1 MRGVVMDF
9 KVSLKVTCS
18 KEKLD
23 DFITTLLLI
32 SKGYGIDVIES
43 SFSPVKEH
51 AEVIQIKPPDFEP
64 SSKRL
69 LTVAEVA
76 KLLCISNYTLYT
88 YTYQSK
94 IPYIKV
100 GSRTLFREKEVYDW
114 IEEREIRPSKK
125 RK

>member
-1 MRGVVMDF
+1 LPEGFGV
-9 KVSLKVTCS
+9 
-18 KEKLD
+18 
-23 DFITTLLLI
+23 
-32 SKGYGIDVIES
+32 DVIES
-43 SFSPVKEH
+43 SLSPIIEPNAKE
-51 AEVIQIKPPDFEP
+51 ESKQKFNDE
-64 SSKRL
+64 SSNKRL

-114 IEEREIRPSKK
+114 IEEREIRPINKSK
-125 RK
+125 